1 MAVWNLEADYLSNVA
16 AVLRNTRPILR
27 GGDEDEDSRVYC
39 DEYCNAIA

>member
-27 GGDEDEDSRVYC
+27 GGGDEDSRVYC
-39 DEYCNAIA
+39 GEYCNAIA